1 VRQIQTDQTPVFIH
15 EFFSSGAFEGDLSKS
30 SLAREGLAM
39 LSALVDDFSR
49 AGDRPVVSTLD
60 GRLHD
65 SPAAARV
72 AERARVTWVNSAS
85 DERRLFH
92 ELAGAPAA
100 TLVIAPETGGI
111 LLERR
116 RMTDAAG
123 GRFLGPSPHAIRLCG
138 DKLRL
143 YEHFE
148 RHGLSTLPTSR
159 WDFSANR
166 TAYPFPIVVKP
177 RDGAGS
183 VNTFLVQDARELQAR
198 REELIARFN
207 QAGQEPIVQPFV
219 EGRSLSTAALID
231 GDRIEV
237 LPIGQQRISRGGCLH
252 YEGGRIPACDIPPA
266 LADEAAELVERACR
280 SLPGLAGFIGVDLIA
295 AAQEPRIRIVEVN
308 PRLTTSYVGY
318 RRLTRENLAARILLT
333 EVGCDK
339 LAKRAPAHH
348 VLATEN
354 DVPTVAASGRMA
366 TALSGPVLLNMP
378 TQSGGHATHDTRLE
392 KAIAWVEFDADGE
405 VRTG

>member
-1 VRQIQTDQTPVFIH
+1 VRQIQPDPTPVFIH
-15 EFFSSGAFEGDLSKS
+15 EFFSSGAFEGDLSGS

-39 LSALVDDFSR
+39 LSALVEDFSQ
-49 AGDRPVVSTLD
+49 AGDRRVVSTLD
-60 GRLHD
+60 ERLHD
-65 SPAAARV
+65 SPAAV
-72 AERARVTWVNSAS
+72 QIAERTRVTWVDSAS
-85 DERRLFH
+85 EERRLFH

-123 GRFLGPSPHAIRLCG
+123 GRFLGPSREAIRLCG

-143 YEHFE
+143 CEHFV
-148 RHGLSTLPTSR
+148 RHGLPTLPTSR
-159 WDFSANR
+159 CDFFASR

-183 VNTFLVQDARELQAR
+183 VNTFLVQDAHALRAR
-198 REELIARFN
+198 REELIARFD

-219 EGRSLSTAALID
+219 EGRTLSTAALID

-237 LPIGQQRISRGGCLH
+237 LPIGQQRISRDGRFQ
-252 YEGGRIPACDIPPA
+252 YEGGRIPACDIPLA
-266 LADEAAELVERACR
+266 LAEEAAELVSKACR
-280 SLPGLAGFIGVDLIA
+280 SLLGLAGFVGVDLIA
-295 AAQEPRIRIVEVN
+295 SAQEPRIRIVEVN

-318 RRLTRENLAARILLT
+318 RRLTEENLAAKILLAD
-333 EVGCDK
+333 VGCDK
-339 LAKRAPAHH
+339 LAMRAPAHH
-348 VLATEN
+348 VFSSGAT
-354 DVPTVAASGRMA
+354 V
-366 TALSGPVLLNMP
+366 TALSGHVLPDMP
-378 TQSGGHATHDTRLE
+378 TQSRGHATHDTRRE
-392 KAIAWVEFDADGE
+392 KVIAWVEFDADGK